1 MSEIRSLAIA
11 TYNDAYELVVE
22 RAAGNEIAGL
32 ELAATSLNL
41 WRRVGTDQNLAIG
54 LWLYS
59 RALGNVGAREG
70 SLEAAQQCVVIAESL
85 GVDWLLASALEGL
98 ARASVGTASF
108 AANLQR
114 AAGAIAQIQDPDDR
128 ELIESQFA
136 DLR

>member
-1 MSEIRSLAIA
+1 MSEIRALAIA
-11 TYNDAYELVVE
+11 TYNEAYELVFSS
-22 RAAGNEIAGL
+22 AQGNEIAGL

-41 WRRVGTDQNLAIG
+41 WRRVGTEQNVAIG

-70 SLEAAQQCVVIAESL
+70 CLKAAKECVTIAESL

-98 ARASVGTASF
+98 ARASNGTVDF
-108 AANLQR
+108 AKNVQR
-114 AAGAIAQIQDPDDR
+114 AAEAINQIQVPDDR
-128 ELIESQFA
+128 NLIESQFA

>member
-11 TYNDAYELVVE
+11 TYNEAYELVVD
-22 RAAGNEIAGL
+22 RVHGNEIAGL

-41 WRRVGTDQNLAIG
+41 WRRVGTEQNLAIG

-59 RALGNVGAREG
+59 RAIGNVGAREG
-70 SLEAAQQCVVIAESL
+70 SLKAAQECVAIAESL
-85 GVDWLLASALEGL
+85 EVDWLLASALEGL
-98 ARASVGTASF
+98 ARASLGTADF
-108 AANLQR
+108 AANSHR
-114 AAGAIAQIQDPDDR
+114 AAQAIAQIADPDDR

>member
-11 TYNDAYELVVE
+11 TYNEAYELVVDSSQ
-22 RAAGNEIAGL
+22 GNEIAGL

-41 WRRVGTDQNLAIG
+41 WRRVGTEQNLAIG

-59 RALGNVGAREG
+59 RALGNVGASEG
-70 SLEAAQQCVVIAESL
+70 SLKAAQECVGIAESL
-85 GVDWLLASALEGL
+85 EVDWLLASALEGL
-98 ARASVGTASF
+98 ARASLGTADF
-108 AANLQR
+108 AENALR
-114 AAGAIAQIQDPDDR
+114 AAQAIGQIADPDDR

>member
-1 MSEIRSLAIA
+1 MTEIRSVAIE
-11 TYNDAYELVVE
+11 TYNDAFVLVVE
-22 RAAGNEIAGL
+22 NPAGNEIAGL

-41 WRRVGTDQNLAIG
+41 WRRVGTDQNAAIG

-70 SLEAAQQCVVIAESL
+70 SLEAAQQCVSIAESL

-98 ARASVGTASF
+98 ARATRGTPEF
-108 AANLQR
+108 EVNRHR
-114 AAGAIAQIQDPDDR
+114 AEVAIAAIADPADR
-128 ELIESQFA
+128 NLIESQFA